1 MKDKDKDK
9 KNPTVKTA
17 VILAAGLGSRLAGC
31 YGEKPKGFVPVGGTP
46 LIERSVK
53 ILAEAGITSIIIGTG
68 HLHEFYDELA
78 AAAST
83 RFPAATKG
91 GNESSQCSGLLIK
104 CVINPDYASTGSMA
118 TLYNLRGH
126 IEGDFLLL
134 ESDLL
139 YEQSGIYELL
149 SDERDNLILASGRTG
164 SGDEVF
170 IETGAENRLM
180 NMSKRAADLNKIDAE
195 LVGISKV
202 SLSAYRLMCACYEAR
217 AAAAPKLDYE
227 SVLVSV
233 SNSGTAAGAATTST
247 NTAAADIF
255 VKKIEDYA
263 WCEIDDKNHL
273 ERAVSIVYP
282 EIKTRDAKRERV

>member
-1 MKDKDKDK
+1 MKEKAKDI
-9 KNPTVKTA
+9 PTVKTA

-53 ILAEAGITSIIIGTG
+53 ILAKAGITSIIIGTG

-78 AAAST
+78 AAALT
-83 RFPAATKG
+83 RFPAATV
-91 GNESSQCSGLLIK
+91 SGRPLIK

-139 YEQSGIYELL
+139 YEQIGIYELL

-170 IETGAENRLM
+170 IETGAQNRLM

-202 SLSAYRLMCACYEAR
+202 SLSAYRSMCACYAAR
-217 AAAAPKLDYE
+217 AAASPKLDYE

-233 SNSGTAAGAATTST
+233 SNSGTAADAAIASAE
-247 NTAAADIF
+247 AAAIF
-255 VKKIEDYA
+255 VKKIDDYA

-273 ERAVSIVYP
+273 ERAVNIVYP
-282 EIKTRDAKRERV
+282 EIKTRDAKRE